1 MKKQTKN
8 NALRIACVGICAAML
23 LTACGGGTTSSGAT
37 GESGSSSAS
46 NASTGTATAPTGGGD
61 GVLDIGYAA
70 AIDSLTPFRSNTGQ
84 NAPYMTQLYESLAV
98 YDSNAELQP
107 WVATDWSTSDNGFTY
122 DVNIR
127 EGIKDS
133 AGNAITAADIVWFI
147 EESKAQA
154 LKPVFGKVESVTQT
168 GDYSFQ
174 VKMTQ
179 NIVGTFETLLKHT
192 FVISKAAYEASEDGF
207 ATSIVSTSPYQVTEF
222 VASSSLTFELRDD
235 YWQDVSNLPECV
247 RPSVEKL
254 TYHIITE
261 ASQQGIA
268 LETGTVDMVID
279 MNASTGIQFV
289 DNENY
294 NVELTDNV
302 QGWQLFFS
310 GAESRPVANDVK
322 LRQAICYAI
331 DPQGLITGF
340 FSGYGSP
347 MYDVCPST
355 AIGYNDAWDSEEY
368 YPYDPEKAMQLLE
381 ESDYNGETLTLFA
394 TNTSQRMCEI
404 IQSYL
409 LAVGINCELNL
420 VDMAL
425 YTASRLD
432 GTKYDMTINTIS
444 ATYLAD
450 HWSVRYDP
458 AAYSTGDATSRHDE
472 TLGNLLYTAWTPDG
486 YTTENIDAVHYYLKD
501 NAIAYGMVNP
511 KVFTIWRTDIGV
523 ENEVKELA
531 GYIAPA
537 ASTYSGL

>member
-1 MKKQTKN
+1 MKKSTKR
-8 NALRIACVGICAAML
+8 AARLASLGLCAAML
-23 LTACGGGTTSSGAT
+23 LTACGGSASGSVATGETGSTSSGT
-37 GESGSSSAS
+37 
-46 NASTGTATAPTGGGD
+46 TAAAPTGGKD
-61 GVLDIGYAA
+61 GVLDVGYNA

-98 YDSNAELQP
+98 YDSNKELQP

-133 AGNAITAADIVWFI
+133 AGNDITAADIVWFI

-207 ATSIVSTSPYQVTEF
+207 ATSAITTSPYQVTDF

-235 YWQDVSNLPECV
+235 YWQDIENMPECV
-247 RPSVEKL
+247 RPAVDKL

-279 MNASTGIQFV
+279 MPASTGIQFV

-302 QGWQLFFS
+302 QGWEMFFS
-310 GAESRPVANDVK
+310 GADNRPVANDVK

-331 DPQGLITGF
+331 DPQGLITGY
-340 FSGYGSP
+340 FSGYGEA
-347 MYDVCPST
+347 MHDVCPPT
-355 AIGYNDAWDSEEY
+355 AIGYNAKWDEEEY
-368 YPYDPEKAMQLLE
+368 YPYDPEMAKQLLE

-432 GTKYDMTINTIS
+432 GTQYDMTINTIS

-458 AAYSTGDATSRHDE
+458 AAYATGDATSRHDE
-472 TLGNLLYTAWTPDG
+472 TLAELLYTAWTPDG
-486 YTTENIDAVHYYLKD
+486 YTEENIDAVHYYLKD
-501 NAIAYGMVNP
+501 NAIAYGMCNP